1 MAEEVFIEECKKIG
15 INPTQDQLNKLSKLY
30 DYMIEYNKNVN
41 LTRITA
47 KKDVYLKHYYDSLTI
62 VKAIDLNKVKTLCD
76 VGTGAGF
83 PGIILKIFFSDM
95 KVTLVD
101 SLNKRI
107 VYLNKV
113 IDLLDLK
120 DIEAIHS
127 RAEEMKEKYDVV
139 VSRAVARIDKLI
151 EMCSP
156 IETKVLISMKAHFE
170 EEEELIPKNY
180 RYDLKKFKLP
190 IEDSERTLVT
200 IYKK

>member
-1 MAEEVFIEECKKIG
+1 MTEEVFIEECKKLG

-30 DYMIEYNKNVN
+30 NYMIEYNKNVN
-41 LTRITA
+41 LTRITD

-83 PGIILKIFFSDM
+83 PGIILKIFFPHI
-95 KVTLVD
+95 KITLVD

-113 IDLLDLK
+113 IDLLNLR
-120 DIEAIHS
+120 DIEAVHS
-127 RAEEMKEKYDVV
+127 RVEEIKETYDVV

-156 IETKVLISMKAHFE
+156 IKTQTLVAMKAHFE
-170 EEEELIPKNY
+170 EEEELIPTNY
-180 RYDLKKFKLP
+180 RYELKRFRLP
-190 IEDSERTLVT
+190 IEDSERTLVAV
-200 IYKK
+200 YKK